1 MAGSPSRETER
12 FAIVASARK
21 SLGNR
26 GPAIGAALR
35 VAEIVLPK
43 QWHDCVS
50 GAEFN
55 LSFTLPGILR
65 GDYCRNCEDERTM
78 QPDAILQKR
87 ATLSL
92 GRRGET
98 RAGKYALPLGLAL
111 LTLALTCGH
120 RADADGLGDDIRSF
134 AGASLS
140 RQNDLALRLTGGQ
153 TDNLKTH
160 LEGLRGDACGP
171 VAVRLSL
178 GQTDA
183 TEAWQS
189 LIAAEDEAA
198 RSKTLQTKQK
208 TEGCA
213 NAGRAWTGGA
223 LTLAN
228 DAPDASGRDFE
239 RVETNLSA
247 GLDARIAADLALG
260 VAVGGSNGD
269 TIESEGRTRGRAA
282 LGSISAYASYHPS
295 QSSFAEAAIGAG
307 RLNITDRVVGA
318 PGGLSGEGGDAG
330 LAGFATVSVGR
341 LEEIGDL
348 KVSPYLKA
356 SGQVVRLSETRQRIE
371 AADYRIA
378 TRYATRLNGTIGVDA
393 SIPLRRLPD
402 WISVEPKAG
411 VEIGYS
417 LDHRTA
423 ASVAPPG
430 GSSAEAVAASLST
443 GRTLRFDVGTSVKL
457 FDEWSLDLDVES
469 QPIAEGRPKTLR
481 LSSSWNF

>member
-1 MAGSPSRETER
+1 
-12 FAIVASARK
+12 
-21 SLGNR
+21 
-26 GPAIGAALR
+26 
-35 VAEIVLPK
+35 
-43 QWHDCVS
+43 
-50 GAEFN
+50 
-55 LSFTLPGILR
+55 
-65 GDYCRNCEDERTM
+65 M
-78 QPDAILQKR
+78 QPDPILQKR
-87 ATLSL
+87 ATETL
-92 GRRGET
+92 GRRGLS
-98 RAGKYALPLGLAL
+98 RARSLRLPTLRPAAGAALLAL
-111 LTLALTCGH
+111 ALFGVH
-120 RADADGLGDDIRSF
+120 RADADGLADDVKSF
-134 AGASLS
+134 AGSSLA

-189 LIAAEDEAA
+189 LIAAEDNPA
-198 RSKTLQTKQK
+198 RSKTLQTASK
-208 TEGCA
+208 TERCA

-223 LTLAN
+223 LTLAT

-295 QSSFAEAAIGAG
+295 RSSFAEAAIGAG
-307 RLNITDRVVGA
+307 RLKVTDRVVGA
-318 PGGLSGEGGDAG
+318 SGGLSGEAGDAG
-330 LAGFATVSVGR
+330 LGGFATVSVGR
-341 LEEIGDL
+341 LEEIGNL

-356 SGQVVRLSETRQRIE
+356 SGQVVRFSETRQRIGV
-371 AADYRIA
+371 ADYRIA
-378 TRYATRLNGTIGVDA
+378 ARYATRLNGTVGVDA
-393 SIPLRRLPD
+393 SMPLRRLPD
-402 WISVEPKAG
+402 WIAVEPKAG
-411 VEIGYS
+411 VEVGYS
-417 LDHRTA
+417 FDHRTA
-423 ASVAPPG
+423 ASLAPSSG
-430 GSSAEAVAASLST
+430 GSAEAVAGSMSM
-443 GRTLRFDVGTSVKL
+443 GRTLRFDVGTNVKL